1 MIENQTGPLSVQM
14 GNSVWVARL
23 TILCLLKFNK
33 EQQQQQTIITSLSI
47 MSQYTATVIKN
58 SKDQS
63 IGIGLAQDPNK
74 GLIIKFVKSEG
85 PLGQSCLKQG
95 MRLLTIN
102 NIKVSGLSS
111 KEAVAMLKE
120 AEGKLV
126 LTAEE
131 FVPANIT
138 FQVNRVVSRG
148 DNGQR
153 DEKILG
159 MMKHDVNNAMPTIFK
174 EAGVPS
180 DTFCRIYKLID
191 SNLLPPAIAL
201 DSHEFTYSKEMNAYT
216 GKQMVKSGLIGFGTE
231 SNHEKKVFHM
241 VTQGAQLQRNVDLK
255 AAQVKDKI
263 NAMLAKYNIM
273 ATIALES
280 KPLVKYSSKQPKA
293 NVGLYIVGI
302 ELFQIELTISVE

>member
-1 MIENQTGPLSVQM
+1 
-14 GNSVWVARL
+14 
-23 TILCLLKFNK
+23 
-33 EQQQQQTIITSLSI
+33 
-47 MSQYTATVIKN
+47 
-58 SKDQS
+58 
-63 IGIGLAQDPNK
+63 
-74 GLIIKFVKSEG
+74 
-85 PLGQSCLKQG
+85 
-95 MRLLTIN
+95 
-102 NIKVSGLSS
+102 
-111 KEAVAMLKE
+111 MLKE

-302 ELFQIELTISVE
+302 EFFQIELTISVE